1 MPRMQRG
8 RANFLD
14 DLLNSRAEYGGNC
27 LTLISGAW
35 SAKISPRIAN
45 PGFSCE
51 NWVWMS
57 PEFWFEGCEM
67 KFKLALVFAV
77 LAGFLAVSL
86 PTFAHNGNS
95 AYDMSKT
102 VPVKATVTKF
112 EYSNPHTQV
121 YYDVTDDKGN
131 VEHWVAE
138 TTNPAM
144 LNRVG
149 WSRETL
155 KPGDQVTLWVNPNK
169 VGAKIT
175 FLQKVTFSDGKE
187 LSTAKAF

>member
-1 MPRMQRG
+1 MR
-8 RANFLD
+8 
-14 DLLNSRAEYGGNC
+14 S
-27 LTLISGAW
+27 
-35 SAKISPRIAN
+35 
-45 PGFSCE
+45 
-51 NWVWMS
+51 
-57 PEFWFEGCEM
+57 
-67 KFKLALVFAV
+67 KLAIFLAMM
-77 LAGFLAVSL
+77 AGFLMISAPL
-86 PTFAHNGNS
+86 FAHHGNS

-102 VPVKATVTKF
+102 VPVKATITKF

-149 WSRETL
+149 WNKDSL
-155 KPGDQVTLWVNPNK
+155 KPGDQVTLFVNPNK
-169 VGAKIT
+169 VGAKVT
-175 FLQKVTFSDGKE
+175 FLQKVVLSDGKE

>member
-1 MPRMQRG
+1 
-8 RANFLD
+8 
-14 DLLNSRAEYGGNC
+14 
-27 LTLISGAW
+27 
-35 SAKISPRIAN
+35 
-45 PGFSCE
+45 
-51 NWVWMS
+51 
-57 PEFWFEGCEM
+57 M
-67 KFKLALVFAV
+67 KFKPVIFSALIFGFLTVSGPVFA
-77 LAGFLAVSL
+77 
-86 PTFAHNGNS
+86 HHGNS

-102 VPVKATVTKF
+102 VPMKATVTKF

-149 WSRETL
+149 WSKETL
-155 KPGDQVTLWVNPNK
+155 KPGDQVVLWVNPNK

-175 FLQKVTFSDGKE
+175 FLQKVVLADGKE

>member
-1 MPRMQRG
+1 M
-8 RANFLD
+8 N
-14 DLLNSRAEYGGNC
+14 
-27 LTLISGAW
+27 
-35 SAKISPRIAN
+35 
-45 PGFSCE
+45 
-51 NWVWMS
+51 
-57 PEFWFEGCEM
+57 
-67 KFKLALVFAV
+67 KFVIRLALI
-77 LAGFLAVSL
+77 LGFLAASAPL
-86 PTFAHNGNS
+86 FAHHGNS

-102 VPVKATVTKF
+102 VPMKATVTKF

-149 WSRETL
+149 WSKDTL
-155 KPGDQVTLWVNPNK
+155 KPGDQVVLWVNPNK

-175 FLQKVTFSDGKE
+175 FLQKVTLSDGKE

>member
-1 MPRMQRG
+1 MKSNL
-8 RANFLD
+8 AILFAAILCFL
-14 DLLNSRAEYGGNC
+14 G
-27 LTLISGAW
+27 
-35 SAKISPRIAN
+35 
-45 PGFSCE
+45 
-51 NWVWMS
+51 
-57 PEFWFEGCEM
+57 
-67 KFKLALVFAV
+67 
-77 LAGFLAVSL
+77 VSV
-86 PTFAHNGNS
+86 PMWAHHGNS

-102 VPVKATVTKF
+102 VPMKATVTKF

-121 YYDVTDDKGN
+121 YYDVSDDKGN

-149 WSRETL
+149 WSRDTL
-155 KPGDQVTLWVNPNK
+155 KPGDQVTLFVNPNK

-175 FLQKVTFSDGKE
+175 FLQKVVFPDGKE

>member
-1 MPRMQRG
+1 MR
-8 RANFLD
+8 
-14 DLLNSRAEYGGNC
+14 S
-27 LTLISGAW
+27 
-35 SAKISPRIAN
+35 RIAIL
-45 PGFSCE
+45 
-51 NWVWMS
+51 
-57 PEFWFEGCEM
+57 
-67 KFKLALVFAV
+67 LALLAGLVSIGVPVFA
-77 LAGFLAVSL
+77 
-86 PTFAHNGNS
+86 HHGNS

-102 VPVKATVTKF
+102 VPVKATITKF

-131 VEHWVAE
+131 AEHWVAE

-155 KPGDQVTLWVNPNK
+155 KPGDQVVLWVNPNK
-169 VGAKIT
+169 VGAKVT
-175 FLQKVTFSDGKE
+175 FLQKVVFSDGKE

>member
-1 MPRMQRG
+1 
-8 RANFLD
+8 L
-14 DLLNSRAEYGGNC
+14 
-27 LTLISGAW
+27 
-35 SAKISPRIAN
+35 
-45 PGFSCE
+45 
-51 NWVWMS
+51 
-57 PEFWFEGCEM
+57 
-67 KFKLALVFAV
+67 AV
-77 LAGFLAVSL
+77 LIGFLSAGAPL
-86 PTFAHNGNS
+86 FAHHGNS

-102 VPVKATVTKF
+102 VPMKATVTKF

-121 YYDVTDDKGN
+121 YYDVADDKGN

-149 WSRETL
+149 WSRDIL
-155 KPGDQVTLWVNPNK
+155 KPGDQVVLWVNPNK

-175 FLQKVTFSDGKE
+175 FLQKVVFSDGKE

>member
-1 MPRMQRG
+1 MRST
-8 RANFLD
+8 RAIL
-14 DLLNSRAEYGGNC
+14 
-27 LTLISGAW
+27 
-35 SAKISPRIAN
+35 
-45 PGFSCE
+45 
-51 NWVWMS
+51 
-57 PEFWFEGCEM
+57 
-67 KFKLALVFAV
+67 FAV
-77 LAGFLAVSL
+77 FFGFLTISA
-86 PTFAHNGNS
+86 PAFAHHGNS
-95 AYDMSKT
+95 AYDMGKT
-102 VPVKATVTKF
+102 VPMKATVTKF

-149 WSRETL
+149 WSRDTL
-155 KPGDQVTLWVNPNK
+155 KVGDQVTLWVNPNK

>member
-1 MPRMQRG
+1 
-8 RANFLD
+8 
-14 DLLNSRAEYGGNC
+14 
-27 LTLISGAW
+27 
-35 SAKISPRIAN
+35 
-45 PGFSCE
+45 
-51 NWVWMS
+51 
-57 PEFWFEGCEM
+57 M
-67 KFKLALVFAV
+67 KFKLAIFSALI
-77 LAGFLAVSL
+77 LDFLMVSA
-86 PTFAHNGNS
+86 PMFAHHGNS

-102 VPVKATVTKF
+102 VPMKATVTKF

-149 WSRETL
+149 WSKDTL
-155 KPGDQVTLWVNPNK
+155 KPGDQVVLWVNPNK

-175 FLQKVTFSDGKE
+175 FLQKVVLADGKE

>member
-1 MPRMQRG
+1 MR
-8 RANFLD
+8 
-14 DLLNSRAEYGGNC
+14 S
-27 LTLISGAW
+27 
-35 SAKISPRIAN
+35 
-45 PGFSCE
+45 
-51 NWVWMS
+51 
-57 PEFWFEGCEM
+57 
-67 KFKLALVFAV
+67 KLATLFAV
-77 LAGFLAVSL
+77 IFGFLVVSA
-86 PTFAHNGNS
+86 PTVAHHGNS
-95 AYDMSKT
+95 AYDMSKS
-102 VPVKATVTKF
+102 VSMKATVTKF

-149 WSRETL
+149 WSRDTL
-155 KPGDQVTLWVNPNK
+155 KAGDQVTLFVNPNK

-175 FLQKVTFSDGKE
+175 FLQKVVFSDGKE

>member
-1 MPRMQRG
+1 MKSRMG
-8 RANFLD
+8 IL
-14 DLLNSRAEYGGNC
+14 
-27 LTLISGAW
+27 
-35 SAKISPRIAN
+35 
-45 PGFSCE
+45 
-51 NWVWMS
+51 
-57 PEFWFEGCEM
+57 
-67 KFKLALVFAV
+67 
-77 LAGFLAVSL
+77 LAVVVGFVCL
-86 PTFAHNGNS
+86 AIPMFAHHGNS

-102 VPVKATVTKF
+102 VPMKATITKF

-121 YYDVTDDKGN
+121 YYDVTNEKGE

-155 KPGDQVTLWVNPNK
+155 KPGDQVVLWVNPNK
-169 VGAKIT
+169 VGAKVT
-175 FLQKVTFSDGKE
+175 FLQKVVLSDGKE

>member
-1 MPRMQRG
+1 MRFRT
-8 RANFLD
+8 AI
-14 DLLNSRAEYGGNC
+14 LLAVF
-27 LTLISGAW
+27 I
-35 SAKISPRIAN
+35 
-45 PGFSCE
+45 GF
-51 NWVWMS
+51 
-57 PEFWFEGCEM
+57 
-67 KFKLALVFAV
+67 VFATV
-77 LAGFLAVSL
+77 PV
-86 PTFAHNGNS
+86 FAHHGNS

-102 VPVKATVTKF
+102 VPMKATVTKF

-149 WSRETL
+149 LSRETL
-155 KPGDQVTLWVNPNK
+155 KPGDQVILWVNPNK

-175 FLQKVTFSDGKE
+175 FLQKVVFSDGKE

>member
-1 MPRMQRG
+1 MK
-8 RANFLD
+8 
-14 DLLNSRAEYGGNC
+14 SR
-27 LTLISGAW
+27 
-35 SAKISPRIAN
+35 
-45 PGFSCE
+45 
-51 NWVWMS
+51 
-57 PEFWFEGCEM
+57 
-67 KFKLALVFAV
+67 LAVFFAV
-77 LAGFLAVSL
+77 FFGFLAVSVT
-86 PTFAHNGNS
+86 TFAHHGNS

-102 VPVKATVTKF
+102 VPQKATVTRF
-112 EYSNPHTQV
+112 EYTNPHTQV
-121 YYDVTDDKGN
+121 YYDVTNDKGE

-149 WSRETL
+149 WSRDTL

-175 FLQKVTFSDGKE
+175 FLQKVTLADGKE